1 MRIEPGRRVSE
12 GLALLLQME
21 GLALLL
27 QTLRLLAHIRK
38 PCPPHRVL
46 VCMRRPL
53 IAIVL
58 LCAGITA
65 AVVRSNRTARPA
77 HTSSGALRIVV
88 LGDSVAHGAGDE
100 QRLGL
105 PGWLDRELR
114 AKSSVVNATLNLGI
128 NGARMAN
135 VAQALR
141 EPAVRDAVGQAD
153 VIVLSVGGND
163 LYGDSWARLLSGVW
177 PWYQRE
183 RTLIRVE
190 AVVAVIQQVNPAAR
204 VYLLGLYNPYPT
216 SSAASW
222 IDTQVNLWDGG
233 LIQEFAST
241 PGVTV
246 VRIADLLVHDERISP
261 IDHFHPGALGYAAI
275 ARRLA
280 DAF

>member
-1 MRIEPGRRVSE
+1 
-12 GLALLLQME
+12 
-21 GLALLL
+21 
-27 QTLRLLAHIRK
+27 
-38 PCPPHRVL
+38 
-46 VCMRRPL
+46 MRRPL
-53 IAIVL
+53 ITL
-58 LCAGITA
+58 LLVCAGITA
-65 AVVRSNRTARPA
+65 AVVLRTDRGARIAGLGRS
-77 HTSSGALRIVV
+77 SSGALRVVV

-105 PGWLDRELR
+105 QGWLDRELR
-114 AKSSVVNATLNLGI
+114 ARSSIISATLNLGI
-128 NGARMAN
+128 DGARTAN
-135 VAQALR
+135 VARALR
-141 EPAVRDAVGQAD
+141 EPAVREAVGQAD

-163 LYGDSWARLLSGVW
+163 LYGDSWARLLSTVW

-190 AVVAVIQQVNPAAR
+190 GVVAAIQQLNPSAR
-204 VYLLGLYNPYPT
+204 IYLLGLYNPYRG
-216 SSAASW
+216 SSVAASLSW

-246 VRIADLLVHDERISP
+246 IRITDLLVRDERISP

>member
-1 MRIEPGRRVSE
+1 
-12 GLALLLQME
+12 
-21 GLALLL
+21 
-27 QTLRLLAHIRK
+27 
-38 PCPPHRVL
+38 
-46 VCMRRPL
+46 MRRPL
-53 IAIVL
+53 IALLL
-58 LCAGITA
+58 LCAGVTA
-65 AVVRSNRTARPA
+65 AVVLRPDRGARLAPFA
-77 HTSSGALRIVV
+77 HASGGALRVVV

-114 AKSSVVNATLNLGI
+114 AKSSVVSATRNLGI
-128 NGARMAN
+128 DGARTAN
-135 VAQALR
+135 VARALR
-141 EPAVRDAVGQAD
+141 APVVREAVGQAD

-163 LYGDSWARLLSGVW
+163 LYGDSWARLFSTVW

-190 AVVAVIQQVNPAAR
+190 GVVAVIQQMNPSAR
-204 VYLLGLYNPYPT
+204 IYLLGLYNPYRR
-216 SSAASW
+216 SSVAASLSW

-233 LIQEFAST
+233 LIQELAST
-241 PGVTV
+241 PSVTV
-246 VRIADLLVHDERISP
+246 VRIADLLVRDDRISP